1 MDIIAICPDC
11 GRKIEVYVDTST
23 GVPAEAGAECQC
35 GVITTFRVK
44 WEPKIWLGNIVRI
57 ERLAVRNGEHEERP
71 DEQLAS
77 T

>member
-1 MDIIAICPDC
+1 MDITAICPDC

-57 ERLAVRNGEHEERP
+57 ERTTR
-71 DEQLAS
+71 Q
-77 T
+77 